1 METANKGID
10 TNPMVLPPIMSILAP

>member
-10 TNPMVLPPIMSILAP
+10 TNPMVLPPIISILTP